1 MNDVINGKT
10 RAELARGLPQSSQ
23 YAAGNDSMAKS
34 NTIRIAALADIHYKK
49 TPDESFQPVFA
60 EINGKADVLL
70 LCGDL
75 TDYGLPEEAELVV
88 KDLAPVKLPILAV
101 LGNHDYE
108 SGRVAEVRD
117 VLTRANIKVLDGE
130 SAVVAGVGFAGAK
143 GFCGGFGTRMLEPW
157 GELAIK
163 NFVKEAIDETLKL
176 ESALARLRTPHRIVL
191 LHYAPIQATVEG
203 EPLEIFAYM
212 GSGRLEDPINR
223 YGADAVFHGHA
234 HRGAPEGATSRGV
247 PVFNVSVSLLRR
259 VYPDKPPYRIFEIQ
273 LDEEEAANPS

>member
-1 MNDVINGKT
+1 
-10 RAELARGLPQSSQ
+10 
-23 YAAGNDSMAKS
+23 MAQN
-34 NTIRIAALADIHYKK
+34 NTVRIAALADIHYTKA
-49 TPDESFQPVFA
+49 PVESFQSVFTDL
-60 EINGKADVLL
+60 NGKADVLV

-88 KDLAPVKLPILAV
+88 KDLAAFRLPVLAV

-108 SGRVAEVRD
+108 SGRETEVRD
-117 VLTRANIKVLDGE
+117 VLARANIKVLDGE

-176 ESALARLRTPHRIVL
+176 ESALARLRTSHRIVL
-191 LHYAPIQATVEG
+191 LHYAPIQTTVEG
-203 EPLEIFAYM
+203 EPLEILPFM

-234 HRGAPEGATSRGV
+234 HRGAPEGATSRGI

-259 VYPDKPPYRIFEIQ
+259 VYPDKPPYRIFEVN
-273 LDEEEAANPS
+273 LARDGRLET

>member
-1 MNDVINGKT
+1 MAEAKT
-10 RAELARGLPQSSQ
+10 V
-23 YAAGNDSMAKS
+23 
-34 NTIRIAALADIHYKK
+34 RIGALADIHYKR
-49 TPDESFQPVFA
+49 TPDESFQPIFV
-60 EINGKADVLL
+60 EIAKKADVLL

-88 KDLAPVKLPILAV
+88 KDLATINIPVLAV

-108 SGRVAEVRD
+108 SGREAEVRD
-117 VLTRANIKVLDGE
+117 VLEKGNVKVLDGE

-143 GFCGGFGTRMLEPW
+143 GFCGGFGRRMLEPW
-157 GELAIK
+157 GEPAIK

-176 ESALARLRTPHRIVL
+176 ETALARLRTERRIVL

-203 EPLEIFAYM
+203 EPPEIFSYL

-223 YGADAVFHGHA
+223 YGAEAVFHGHA
-234 HRGAPEGATSRGV
+234 HRGATEGATTKGI

-259 VYPDKPPYRIFEIQ
+259 QSPDRPPYRIVEVKAG
-273 LDEEEAANPS
+273 DGEARG